1 MVPSSRLSPRL
12 RWDIKVR
19 RTHALTKRLRRRLR
33 RASHTDL
40 SYYLLDTLARGQLL
54 SLSSSEC
61 FAMAIQMEL
70 YRIIISEMQDQ
81 QIIMLKEVDGERTF
95 PIVIGSGEAYAIDR
109 RLKGIP
115 TPRPLTHD
123 LLANVI
129 EQLGGSIE
137 QIEIN
142 DLENH
147 TFFARIHIRKDGQ
160 MLEIDS
166 RPSDAIALGI
176 ATTVPIFVAE
186 HVLDQVC

>member
-1 MVPSSRLSPRL
+1 MS
-12 RWDIKVR
+12 
-19 RTHALTKRLRRRLR
+19 
-33 RASHTDL
+33 
-40 SYYLLDTLARGQLL
+40 
-54 SLSSSEC
+54 
-61 FAMAIQMEL
+61 IQMEL
-70 YRIIISEMQDQ
+70 HKIIISEMQDQ
-81 QIIMLKEVDGERTF
+81 QIIMLREVDGERTF

-129 EQLGGSIE
+129 EQLGGTIE

-147 TFFARIHIRKDGQ
+147 TFFARIHIRHDGQ
-160 MLEIDS
+160 VIEIDS

-176 ATTVPIFVAE
+176 ATSVPIFVAE
-186 HVLDQVC
+186 HVLDEAIRN